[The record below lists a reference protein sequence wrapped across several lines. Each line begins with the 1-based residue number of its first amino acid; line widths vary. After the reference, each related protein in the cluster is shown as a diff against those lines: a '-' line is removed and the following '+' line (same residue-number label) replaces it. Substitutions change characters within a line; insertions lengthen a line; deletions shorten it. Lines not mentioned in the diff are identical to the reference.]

1 MDSDYLKQSGSFQS
15 PRPVARRQAIAMCL
29 FSLSLGACDKPNT
42 PTALTASATPQLALG
57 KAFPPFMLDFISSE
71 SDAAPSLRG
80 KMLVLN
86 IWATWC
92 PPCRREMPSLELLSK
107 TLDPKRFAVI
117 GLSVD
122 SDALL
127 ATEFLAQNKI
137 TFANFFDK
145 NGNMSRK
152 LGLTSYPETLVI
164 SPDRAL
170 VLRKTGFPDW
180 GTPEMVSTLERLYRA
195 QPSVNVKGM
204 DARK

>member
-1 MDSDYLKQSGSFQS
+1 
-15 PRPVARRQAIAMCL
+15 
-29 FSLSLGACDKPNT
+29 
-42 PTALTASATPQLALG
+42 
-57 KAFPPFMLDFISSE
+57 
-71 SDAAPSLRG
+71 
-80 KMLVLN
+80 MLVLN

-170 VLRKTGFPDW
+170 VLRKTGFHDW

-195 QPSVNVKGM
+195 QPSVNVGGM